1 MNLLKCDS
9 WAVILNNSDKESKA
23 YKILDELKRNMYKVV
38 AIDEEKKTIEG
49 IDVYECLKDVP
60 HNIDV
65 VAIIDKQSKMDVIL
79 EEVELLDIQNMWFEK
94 GSFSEMMI
102 KKTKDLKLN
111 IEYNLSLYDE
121 LTR

>member
-9 WAVILNNSDKESKA
+9 WAVILNNSNKESKA

-38 AIDEEKKTIEG
+38 AIDEEKKPIEG

>member
-1 MNLLKCDS
+1 
-9 WAVILNNSDKESKA
+9 
-23 YKILDELKRNMYKVV
+23 
-38 AIDEEKKTIEG
+38 
-49 IDVYECLKDVP
+49 
-60 HNIDV
+60 
-65 VAIIDKQSKMDVIL
+65 MDVIL

>member
-9 WAVILNNSDKESKA
+9 WAVILNNSDEESKA
-23 YKILDELKRNMYKVV
+23 YKILDELKKNMYKVV
-38 AIDEEKKTIEG
+38 AIDEEKKNIDG

-65 VAIIDKQSKMDVIL
+65 VAVIDKQSKMDAIL
-79 EEVELLDIQNMWFEK
+79 EEIELLDIQNIWFEK
-94 GSFSEMMI
+94 GSFSEMII

-111 IEYNLSLYDE
+111 VEYNLSLYDE
-121 LTR
+121 LTK

>member
-1 MNLLKCDS
+1 MNL
-9 WAVILNNSDKESKA
+9 KEYVQSCC
-23 YKILDELKRNMYKVV
+23 YRWR
-38 AIDEEKKTIEG
+38 EKPIEG

-102 KKTKDLKLN
+102 KRLK
-111 IEYNLSLYDE
+111 I
-121 LTR
+121 

>member
-9 WAVILNNSDKESKA
+9 WAVILNNSDEESKA
-23 YKILDELKRNMYKVV
+23 YKILDELKKNMYKVV
-38 AIDEEKKTIEG
+38 AIDEEKKNIDG

-65 VAIIDKQSKMDVIL
+65 VAIIDKQSKMDAIL
-79 EEVELLDIQNMWFEK
+79 EEIELLDIQNIWFEK
-94 GSFSEMMI
+94 GSFSEMII

-111 IEYNLSLYDE
+111 VEYNLSLYDE
-121 LTR
+121 LTK

>member
-38 AIDEEKKTIEG
+38 AIDEEKKHIEG

>member
-38 AIDEEKKTIEG
+38 AIDEEKKSIEG

>member
-38 AIDEEKKTIEG
+38 AIDEEKKPIEG

-111 IEYNLSLYDE
+111 IEYNLS
-121 LTR
+121 

>member
-23 YKILDELKRNMYKVV
+23 YKILDELKRNMYNVV
-38 AIDEEKKTIEG
+38 AIDEEKKPIEG
-49 IDVYECLKDVP
+49 IDVYEWLKDVP

>member
-9 WAVILNNSDKESKA
+9 WAVILNNSDEESKA
-23 YKILDELKRNMYKVV
+23 YKILDELKKNMYKVV
-38 AIDEEKKTIEG
+38 AIDEEKKDIDG

-65 VAIIDKQSKMDVIL
+65 VAIIDKQSKMDAIL
-79 EEVELLDIQNMWFEK
+79 EEIELLDIQNIWFEK
-94 GSFSEMMI
+94 GSFSEMVI

-111 IEYNLSLYDE
+111 VEYSLSLYDE
-121 LTR
+121 LTK

>member
-38 AIDEEKKTIEG
+38 AIDEEKKPIEG
-49 IDVYECLKDVP
+49 IDVYECLEDVP

>member
-38 AIDEEKKTIEG
+38 AIDEEKKPIEG

-79 EEVELLDIQNMWFEK
+79 EEV
-94 GSFSEMMI
+94 SFSEMMI

>member
-9 WAVILNNSDKESKA
+9 WAVILNNSDEESKA
-23 YKILDELKRNMYKVV
+23 YKILDELKKNMYKVV
-38 AIDEEKKTIEG
+38 AIDEEKKNIDG

-65 VAIIDKQSKMDVIL
+65 VAIIDKQSKIDAIL
-79 EEVELLDIQNMWFEK
+79 EEIELLDIQNIWFEK
-94 GSFSEMMI
+94 GSFSEMII

-111 IEYNLSLYDE
+111 VEYNLSLYDE
-121 LTR
+121 LTK

>member
-23 YKILDELKRNMYKVV
+23 YKILDELKKNMYKVV
-38 AIDEEKKTIEG
+38 AIDEEKKDIDG

-65 VAIIDKQSKMDVIL
+65 VAIIDKQSKMDAIL
-79 EEVELLDIQNMWFEK
+79 EEIELLDIQNIWFEK
-94 GSFSEMMI
+94 GSFSEMVI

-111 IEYNLSLYDE
+111 VEYSLSLYDE
-121 LTR
+121 LTK

>member
-9 WAVILNNSDKESKA
+9 WAVILNNSDEESKA
-23 YKILDELKRNMYKVV
+23 YKILDELKKNMYKVV
-38 AIDEEKKTIEG
+38 AIDEEKKNIDG

-65 VAIIDKQSKMDVIL
+65 VAIIDKQSKMDAIL
-79 EEVELLDIQNMWFEK
+79 EEIELLDIQNIWFEK
-94 GSFSEMMI
+94 GSFSEMVI

-111 IEYNLSLYDE
+111 VEYNLSLYDE
-121 LTR
+121 LTK

>member
-9 WAVILNNSDKESKA
+9 WAVILNNSDEESKA
-23 YKILDELKRNMYKVV
+23 YKILDELKKNMYKVV
-38 AIDEEKKTIEG
+38 AIDEEKKNIEG

-65 VAIIDKQSKMDVIL
+65 VAIIDKQSKMDAIL
-79 EEVELLDIQNMWFEK
+79 EEIELLDIQNIWFEK
-94 GSFSEMMI
+94 GSFSEMII

-111 IEYNLSLYDE
+111 VEYNLSLYDE
-121 LTR
+121 LTK

>member
-38 AIDEEKKTIEG
+38 AIDEEKKPIEG

-60 HNIDV
+60 PHATVLAHKQPLLV
-65 VAIIDKQSKMDVIL
+65 VQKNHSQLVWQSDSSNNSGL
-79 EEVELLDIQNMWFEK
+79 FPSNRHFL
-94 GSFSEMMI
+94 
-102 KKTKDLKLN
+102 
-111 IEYNLSLYDE
+111 
-121 LTR
+121 

>member
-9 WAVILNNSDKESKA
+9 WAVILNNSDEGSKA
-23 YKILDELKRNMYKVV
+23 YKILDELKKNMYKVV
-38 AIDEEKKTIEG
+38 AIDEEKKPIEG

-79 EEVELLDIQNMWFEK
+79 EEVELLDIQNIWFEK

-102 KKTKDLKLN
+102 KKIKDLKLN
-111 IEYNLSLYDE
+111 VEYNLNLHDE
-121 LTR
+121 LTK